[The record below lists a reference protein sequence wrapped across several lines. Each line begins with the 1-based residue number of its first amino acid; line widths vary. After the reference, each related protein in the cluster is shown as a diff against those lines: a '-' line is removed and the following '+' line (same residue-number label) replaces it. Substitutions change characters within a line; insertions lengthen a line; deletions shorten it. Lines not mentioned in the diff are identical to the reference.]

1 MLKKLLLLKVNQK
14 MFVFAICT
22 DLESIRLSEISETEK
37 DKNYVI
43 TYMWNLKNKTNKYFL
58 KR

>member
-22 DLESIRLSEISETEK
+22 DLEGIRLSEISETEK

-43 TYMWNLKNKTNKYFL
+43 TYMWNLTNK
-58 KR
+58 

>member
-1 MLKKLLLLKVNQK
+1 MYRHG
-14 MFVFAICT
+14 
-22 DLESIRLSEISETEK
+22 IRLSEISETEK